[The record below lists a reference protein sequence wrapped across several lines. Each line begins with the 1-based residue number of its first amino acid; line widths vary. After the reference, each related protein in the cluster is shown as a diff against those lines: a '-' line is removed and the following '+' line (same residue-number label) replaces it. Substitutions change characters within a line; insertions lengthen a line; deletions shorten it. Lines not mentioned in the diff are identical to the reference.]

1 MTSQAALDI
10 IRQYKPEQLVQLKK
24 AADRLL
30 AEKSLH
36 IFAKQGWRYLDPA
49 PFVDGW
55 HLEVIAEHLEAVSR
69 GQIRNLIINQP
80 PRTMKSIMCSVAWSA
95 WTWAQKPDLNYPLLG
110 PGVQFLTAS
119 YAQSLSLRDSVKCR
133 RLIESPWYQD
143 NWGSRFALT
152 GDQNTK
158 IRFENDKGGYRL
170 ATSVGGALTGEGG
183 SIILVDDAHNT
194 IEAESDAIRQSTL
207 GWWDEALS
215 TRLNDPKTGA
225 YVIVMQRLHEEDLTG
240 HILSKDQGSFTHLM
254 LPMRYDSQR
263 TCVTVLGFE
272 DPREDD
278 GELLWPERFGEPEVE
293 ALERALGP
301 YATAS
306 QLQQSPSPRGGGI
319 IKRDFWQLWEGPRDA
334 MGREQ
339 FPMLEYV
346 AGYLDTAFT
355 EKQENDYCAMS
366 VWGLWLAN
374 GIPKLILLNAW
385 KKHLTLHGPMFDEA
399 EYPGW
404 ASMSKMERDTIMRK
418 HWGVCEWA
426 NHTAKRFNCD
436 TLLIENKANGI
447 DVANEF
453 RRLYR
458 EATFG
463 IQLDDPGRRDKV
475 ARAHAIV
482 PMFADKMIYAP
493 DRDWAETCIADCAN
507 FPKIAHDDLVDTVTG
522 ALLFFR
528 RTNLASLRSER
539 LQEEESL
546 KKYRPKSKPLYP
558 V

>member
-1 MTSQAALDI
+1 MSASPIDI
-10 IRQYKPEQLVQLKK
+10 LRKLGPEQLAQAKK
-24 AADRLL
+24 AADRIL
-30 AEKSLH
+30 AERHLH
-36 IFAKQGWRYLDPA
+36 VFAKQGWRYLDPA
-49 PFVDGW
+49 PFIDGW
-55 HLEVIAEHLEAVSR
+55 HLEAVAEHLEAISR

-80 PRTMKSIMCSVAWSA
+80 PRTMKSILTSVAFSA
-95 WTWAQKPDLNYPLLG
+95 WTWAQKSDPNYPLVG

-133 RLIESPWYQD
+133 RLIESPWYQS
-143 NWGSRFALT
+143 NWGDRFKLT
-152 GDQNTK
+152 DDQNTK

-183 SIILVDDAHNT
+183 SIIIVDDGHNT
-194 IEAESDAIRQSTL
+194 IEAESDAIRRGTL
-207 GWWDEALS
+207 EWWDEALS

-225 YVIVMQRLHEEDLTG
+225 YIIVMQRLHEEDLTG
-240 HILSKDQGSFTHLM
+240 HILSKDNGSFTHLM
-254 LPMRYDSQR
+254 LPMRFDTTR
-263 TCVTVLGFE
+263 VCVTDLGFE
-272 DPREDD
+272 DPREED
-278 GELLWPERFGEPEVE
+278 GELLWPERFGEVEVE

-319 IKRDFWQLWEGPRDA
+319 IKREFWQLWEGPLDA
-334 MGREQ
+334 HGREQ

-346 AGYLDTAFT
+346 VGYLDTAFT

-366 VWGLWLAN
+366 VWGLWLSKDV
-374 GIPKLILLNAW
+374 PKLILLNAW
-385 KKHLTLHGPMFDEA
+385 QKHLTLHGPMFDES

-404 ASMSKMERDTIMRK
+404 AGMSKAERDTIMRK

-458 EATFG
+458 DAPFSV
-463 IQLDDPGRRDKV
+463 QLDDPGRRDKV
-475 ARAHAIV
+475 ARAHAVV

-493 DRDWAETCIADCAN
+493 DRDWAELAISLCAN

-522 ALLFFR
+522 ALLYFR
-528 RTNLASLRSER
+528 RSNLAALRSER
-539 LQEEESL
+539 LQEEEAL
-546 KKYRPKSKPLYP
+546 KKYRPKSRPLYP

>member
-1 MTSQAALDI
+1 M
-10 IRQYKPEQLVQLKK
+10 
-24 AADRLL
+24 
-30 AEKSLH
+30 
-36 IFAKQGWRYLDPA
+36 
-49 PFVDGW
+49 
-55 HLEVIAEHLEAVSR
+55 IAEHLEAISR

-80 PRTMKSIMCSVAWSA
+80 PRTMKSIMTSVAYTA
-95 WTWAQKPDLNYPLLG
+95 WTWAQEADPEYPLIG

-133 RLIESPWYQD
+133 RLIESPWYQS
-143 NWGSRFALT
+143 NWGKRFALT

-158 IRFENDKGGYRL
+158 IRFENDRGGYRL

-183 SIILVDDAHNT
+183 SIIIVDDPHNT
-194 IEAESDAIRQSTL
+194 IEAESDAIRQNTL
-207 GWWDEALS
+207 DWWDEALS

-225 YVIVMQRLHEEDLTG
+225 YIIVMQRLHDEDLTG
-240 HILSKDQGSFTHLM
+240 HILSKDNGSFQHLM
-254 LPMRYDSQR
+254 LPMRYDSAR
-263 TCVTVLGFE
+263 TCVTDLGFE
-272 DPREDD
+272 DPREED
-278 GELLWPERFGEPEVE
+278 GELLWEERFGEPEVE

-301 YATAS
+301 YATSS

-319 IKRDFWQLWEGPRDA
+319 IKREFWQLWEGPLDA
-334 MGREQ
+334 QGREQ

-346 AGYLDTAFT
+346 VGYLDTAFT
-355 EKQENDYCAMS
+355 EKQENDYCAMT
-366 VWGLWLAN
+366 VWGMWTKQESRMIPQGQFN
-374 GIPKLILLNAW
+374 QGFQPESSIQSIPKLILLNAW
-385 KKHLTLHGPMFDEA
+385 KKRLTLHGPMFDET

-404 ASMSKMERDTIMRK
+404 NKMAKAERDTILRK

-458 EATFG
+458 DSPFMV
-463 IQLDDPGRRDKV
+463 QLDDPGRKDKV
-475 ARAHAIV
+475 ARAHAVV

-493 DRDWAETCIADCAN
+493 DRDWAEMVIADTSN

-528 RTNLASLRSER
+528 RNNLTELRAER
-539 LQEEESL
+539 LQGEDEL
-546 KKYRPKSKPLYP
+546 RKFKPKATKLYP